1 MNSYNNLADALEG
14 LKERGF
20 TEDFNLQ
27 ESCIHCGESNI
38 RLHPD
43 EFVIDEFYR
52 FEGDSNPDDN
62 SIIYAISSVNG
73 EIKGTLVD
81 AYGMYA
87 SSLSPKM
94 VAKLGFKA

>member
-1 MNSYNNLADALEG
+1 MNNYNSLIEALNG
-14 LKERGF
+14 LKKQGY

-27 ESCIHCGESNI
+27 ETCIHCGADI

-52 FEGDSNPDDN
+52 FEGDSNPDDS
-62 SIIYAISSVNG
+62 SIVYAISSLNG
-73 EIKGTLVD
+73 ELKGTLVD

-87 SSLSPKM
+87 SSLSPAM
-94 VAKLGFKA
+94 VAKLGFK